1 MAHLMPEQ
9 IGLLGM
15 NNQDWTGLTAP
26 SISTVV
32 EPVREVGRL
41 ACTMLLDQLENGT
54 SNVRQEILNCSV
66 NWLES
71 TM

>member
-1 MAHLMPEQ
+1 
-9 IGLLGM
+9 M
-15 NNQDWTGLTAP
+15 NNQDWTGITSP

-71 TM
+71 TL